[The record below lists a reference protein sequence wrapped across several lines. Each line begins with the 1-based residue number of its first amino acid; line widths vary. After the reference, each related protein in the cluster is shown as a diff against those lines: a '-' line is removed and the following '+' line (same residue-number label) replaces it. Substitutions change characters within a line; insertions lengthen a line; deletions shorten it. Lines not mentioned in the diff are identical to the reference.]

1 MSKWRNFVHLSV
13 LTRWEIKSTKM
24 NEREWILLCT
34 SIDCVR
40 PSSFHMHHGYQ
51 YDRIEPAMNWQW
63 MKMMRLRLNYTHL
76 NTWWQS
82 RQQQKCLFYF
92 ALFFQFTKNG
102 SKAEIKCKRRMQDK
116 AHTREMENKK
126 KTLISVRLKWWCG
139 IYVFWAIGQALQ
151 FIRFVYCGHFLCA
164 LCAMYTE
171 SMPTQYTYS
180 WLDDRRGPHTSLR
193 TMRIKLHRV
202 TVPFHVHYGR

>member
-92 ALFFQFTKNG
+92 ALFFNLPKMVQKQRLSARG
-102 SKAEIKCKRRMQDK
+102 ECKIK
-116 AHTREMENKK
+116 HIRERWRTKK
-126 KTLISVRLKWWCG
+126 KHWFRSALNDGAVFMSSGQSVRRCNSSDSFIVG
-139 IYVFWAIGQALQ
+139 ISSAHSA
-151 FIRFVYCGHFLCA
+151 RC
-164 LCAMYTE
+164 
-171 SMPTQYTYS
+171 TQRACRHNIHIVGLTT
-180 WLDDRRGPHTSLR
+180 GAGR
-193 TMRIKLHRV
+193 TPRYEQWELNCIA
-202 TVPFHVHYGR
+202 